1 MRIITDIKDL
11 PLSLDG
17 NEIAYD
23 LETTGLDPKTDKI
36 LIIAVSNGIEDY
48 AVDCTKVS
56 SLRAL
61 RWVRHISKGKCIVG
75 HNLAFDLK
83 FAMHQSVFFDAT
95 YHDTMLCEQLL
106 TAGLLVPLG
115 FNLRAVA
122 GRYLNLELEK
132 ETRNEFIGGF
142 NLTLERRHFEYAVK
156 DVRYLF
162 EIKRQQLAKVKRHG
176 LEKVCALEMEC
187 IPSVALMEYSGVA
200 LDKESLESLVPI
212 FDRIV
217 TGAEKTLQ
225 DLFISNGCAESIL
238 FDGDKYTAVNLN
250 SKPGKR
256 TDSKT
261 GVTTYRLGQV
271 YEAFQTL
278 GIEPVDKKGN
288 PTLSAKHILRW
299 DMKHADKE
307 YDYAEYLNI
316 DPVEDEDLA
325 AAITAFEGLK
335 HPVLRAYAFYIAS
348 TKLRDSYV
356 LGTLKKYDEKTKR
369 VYGWF
374 KQLGARA
381 TGRFSSDMQQ
391 IPNDTKLKRLSIPY
405 SIRGCFIA
413 PENKTLLIADYSGIE
428 LVILADY
435 SNDEVLGQLIV
446 DSAAGKDDMH
456 LYVVRHAFTDL
467 FPEAI
472 HATLENKNKS
482 PFPILRQ
489 AAKPTSY
496 GIAYGITGMALADT
510 ITKELASLNI
520 KCDASQAQ
528 TILDNWKQKAFVK
541 AGKWLDTASLA
552 AIRNG
557 HSVTR
562 LGRKRWFDLEYA
574 ADKEWKRHAIMREG
588 SNAPI
593 QGACAD
599 IMKLAM
605 VKLYKELNPNI
616 ARIVWSVHDELIVEC
631 DILHIDS
638 VRAIMQTCMEKA
650 AQELLPVMGNFVR
663 VKVND
668 SERYNK

>member
-36 LIIAVSNGIEDY
+36 LIVAVSDGIEDY

-61 RWVRHISKGKCIVG
+61 RWVKHISKGKCILG

-83 FAMHQSVFFDAT
+83 FAMHQNVFFDAT

-106 TAGLLVPLG
+106 TAGLLVPMG

-122 GRYLNLELEK
+122 DKYLNVGLEK

-142 NLTLERRHFEYAVK
+142 NITLERRHFEYAIK

-162 EIKRQQLAKVKRHG
+162 EIKRQQLQKVQRHG

-225 DLFISNGCAESIL
+225 DLFIANGCAESIL
-238 FDGDKYTAVNLN
+238 FDGDKYTAINLN
-250 SKPGKR
+250 SKPGKH
-256 TDSKT
+256 TNSKT

-278 GIEPVDKKGN
+278 GITPTDKKGN

-299 DMKHADKE
+299 DMKHAAKE

-316 DPVEDEDLA
+316 DPIEDEDLA
-325 AAITAFEGLK
+325 AAITAFEGLR
-335 HPVLRAYAFYIAS
+335 HPVLRAYAFYIAA

-356 LGTLKKYDEKTKR
+356 IGTLEKYDESTKR

-405 SIRGCFIA
+405 SIRGCFVA

-435 SNDEVLGQLIV
+435 SNDDILGQLIV

-472 HATLENKNKS
+472 HATLENKSKS

-510 ITKELASLNI
+510 ITKELAPLNI
-520 KCDASQAQ
+520 KCDANQAQ
-528 TILDNWKQKAFVK
+528 LILDNWKQKAFVK
-541 AGKWLDTASLA
+541 AGKWLDSASLSA
-552 AIRNG
+552 VRNG
-557 HSVTR
+557 YSATR

-593 QGACAD
+593 QGACAELV
-599 IMKLAM
+599 KLAM
-605 VKLYKELNPNI
+605 VKIYNQLDPSM
-616 ARIVWSVHDELIVEC
+616 ARLIWSVHDELIIESDDDYRHYAADVMC
-631 DILHIDS
+631 DS
-638 VRAIMQTCMEKA
+638 MEFA
-650 AQELLPVMGNFVR
+650 AKCLLPIMGNY
-663 VKVND
+663 VKVVVHE
-668 SERYNK
+668 SKRYNK